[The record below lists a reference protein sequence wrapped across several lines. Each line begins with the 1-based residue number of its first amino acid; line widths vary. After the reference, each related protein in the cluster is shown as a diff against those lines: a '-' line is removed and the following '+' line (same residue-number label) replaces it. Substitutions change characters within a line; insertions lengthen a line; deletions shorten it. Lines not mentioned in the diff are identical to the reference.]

1 MKKKLYFNPHLKKIF
16 LISPTEDI
24 YIDDDFT
31 TLTKFETKIDIGKPN
46 LMEIIWQWSQNNDK
60 NEIKK
65 SKNNNW
71 HQKQEKYNNN
81 LRLLIRKYW

>member
-46 LMEIIWQWSQNNDK
+46 LMEII
-60 NEIKK
+60 
-65 SKNNNW
+65 
-71 HQKQEKYNNN
+71 
-81 LRLLIRKYW
+81 